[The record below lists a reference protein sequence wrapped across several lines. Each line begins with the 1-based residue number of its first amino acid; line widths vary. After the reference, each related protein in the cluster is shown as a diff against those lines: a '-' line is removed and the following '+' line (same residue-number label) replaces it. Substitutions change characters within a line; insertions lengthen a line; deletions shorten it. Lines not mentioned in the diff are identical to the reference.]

1 MNGHIECRANTIH
14 NCVFDQFPH
23 NSTAHLEYLSCA
35 LQHVD
40 NTIHVEEKV
49 NIFHSIVNRFSI
61 Y

>member
-23 NSTAHLEYLSCA
+23 NSTAHLEYLNCA

-49 NIFHSIVNRFSI
+49 NILHSICQ
-61 Y
+61 